1 MKSIRYRLRRA
12 WEAFRMPIPDGCSR
26 SWYNGR
32 ISFHGDRCLVDR
44 PAPPEEAATRWN
56 TRAGPRIPE
65 PDTPEEAALRLAHR
79 RAEADL
85 TWALTIWA
93 CERWRDEVSNRP
105 MGNIHRRTLDDTWR
119 QVLRHLGADD
129 VALLGPA
136 HDDIAALHGESRND
150 G

>member
-1 MKSIRYRLRRA
+1 VTHEARQQAERDLAEIIAREVVATWTDQTLNALEVARRV
-12 WEAFRMPIPDGCSR
+12 M
-26 SWYNGR
+26 
-32 ISFHGDRCLVDR
+32 
-44 PAPPEEAATRWN
+44 AAGYH
-56 TRAGPRIPE
+56 AGPRIPE

-85 TWALTIWA
+85 TWALTVWA